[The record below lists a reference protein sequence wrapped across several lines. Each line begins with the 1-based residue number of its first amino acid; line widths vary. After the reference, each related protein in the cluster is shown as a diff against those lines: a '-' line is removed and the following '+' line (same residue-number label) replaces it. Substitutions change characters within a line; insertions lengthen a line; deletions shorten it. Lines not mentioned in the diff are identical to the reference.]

1 MTNNL
6 AQLILGLRPEKNF
19 SRVSLYWGWD
29 EVVNNILHDTCYVIK
44 AKGFTGR
51 GLGLIMQ
58 FPQRGPLVSVI
69 TWGILAPEMVTVGAG
84 AGCYLSGEKRM
95 SSVSQAADW
104 TLVRVGIHP
113 PLIKC
118 QDGGVISDI
127 AL

>member
-19 SRVSLYWGWD
+19 SRVSLYWGQD
-29 EVVNNILHDTCYVIK
+29 EVVNNVLHDICYVIK

-69 TWGILAPEMVTVGAG
+69 TWGVLAWQCGDIFTV
-84 AGCYLSGEKRM
+84 L
-95 SSVSQAADW
+95 
-104 TLVRVGIHP
+104 
-113 PLIKC
+113 
-118 QDGGVISDI
+118 I
-127 AL
+127 ALPFLHE